1 MIRVNPL
8 SSDVFHKSAT
18 CDTSQLTSNAVQ
30 QTSEEKLLKHYN
42 QKPEQINPT
51 QSRGQSC
58 NILFHLDENNVD
70 GTNTNNING
79 SNTGNNQSNNGTI
92 NSLTLGNNVL
102 DGVSNAETGSSSTGS
117 LRGCI
122 INNRKNINNCS
133 FTYVTQKHHEN
144 LLILDVSLVDG
155 DIIVFQEK
163 TNIFDALHLPNAND
177 HLRYLALAERDK
189 NGARDGNGAN
199 GAANGNK
206 SGNNGAGNN
215 NANGNNNNANNN
227 GNGGNGNAGNGN
239 DATTTLTDLQRQR
252 ALFRR
257 RLHPT
262 HQQTQ
267 SMNDNSNRMLV
278 FDHQFFN

>member
-70 GTNTNNING
+70 GTNANNING

-117 LRGCI
+117 LRGYI
-122 INNRKNINNCS
+122 INNRKNINNRS

-163 TNIFDALHLPNAND
+163 TNILDALQLPNAND
-177 HLRYLALAERDK
+177 NLRYLALAERDK
-189 NGARDGNGAN
+189 NGARDANGAN
-199 GAANGNK
+199 GANGA
-206 SGNNGAGNN
+206 GVLNNGAGNN
-215 NANGNNNNANNN
+215 NANGNNNEANNKAN
-227 GNGGNGNAGNGN
+227 INRNGNAGNGN
-239 DATTTLTDLQRQR
+239 DATTILTD
-252 ALFRR
+252 
-257 RLHPT
+257 P
-262 HQQTQ
+262 
-267 SMNDNSNRMLV
+267 
-278 FDHQFFN
+278 